1 MSATTPSIV
10 PSLGATPNEDGDG
23 EGGPAVYEH
32 EHERVALRVYDI
44 GGKYTPM
51 MSALLRKEMPAIWH
65 VGIGVFGKEYW
76 FSTRIESKALHETE
90 TAFGL
95 APQRTHDLGR
105 AVVDA
110 EAFERHIE
118 EVLQHAYNMD
128 TYQGALC

>member
-1 MSATTPSIV
+1 MV
-10 PSLGATPNEDGDG
+10 
-23 EGGPAVYEH
+23 VHKH
-32 EHERVALRVYDI
+32 EQVVLRVYDI

-95 APQRTHDLGR
+95 APERTHDLGQ

-128 TYQGALC
+128 TYQGACLMASHACDLVDQVAAGLSFLIPPTPPTT